1 MIEQQE
7 SDKSISQIGSE
18 REIEYKLQREKEE
31 DGEIDKQNIIEYK
44 PQRDI

>member
-7 SDKSISQIGSE
+7 SDKSIRQIGSE
-18 REIEYKLQREKEE
+18 REIEYKLQREKEVQ
-31 DGEIDKQNIIEYK
+31 IDKQNIIEYK